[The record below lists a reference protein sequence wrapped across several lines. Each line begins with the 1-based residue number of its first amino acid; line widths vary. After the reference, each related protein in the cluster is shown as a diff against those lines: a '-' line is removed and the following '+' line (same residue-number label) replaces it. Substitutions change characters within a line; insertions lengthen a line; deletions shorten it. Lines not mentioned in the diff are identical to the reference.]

1 MESADDPRVDE
12 TSAPE
17 GSDPTAPETAASG
30 PSASAWNAP
39 EQTTP
44 GEVATDD
51 PAPSVWSAGWSAAP
65 TAVEAPVD
73 AADATGS
80 DPTDAIDAT
89 WSGGRGSRSAVW
101 APPAAAAEAITTG
114 PPAPT
119 PPGPPME
126 PPAADP
132 GAQPPAP
139 APSSRPGWLRQAA
152 VLGVIALLAGAL
164 GAGITLAVHNN
175 KSTTTFVTANG
186 AVSRPSLTLSGK
198 TLDVAGVVAKA
209 GPSVVTIQTEIGGT
223 SQSNAT
229 GEAAGTG
236 IILTSDGE
244 IVTNAHVIEGAS
256 SITVTLSNE
265 VQARQAKLVGSDTDA
280 DIAVL
285 QLSGVTGLTPAD
297 LGDSSTLQVGDDVV
311 AIGNALAL
319 RGSPTVTKGI
329 VSALGRT
336 LDTGTVTMT
345 GLLQTDASISSGN
358 SGGPLVN
365 ALGKVVGINTAVAT
379 STNTTSA
386 ENIGFA
392 IPINSVM
399 PVVQRLKSGGSAAAK
414 GYLGVRTTDPTDGSR
429 GTLIVGVE
437 SGSPADKAGIKT
449 GDLIVSVG
457 GATVD
462 GAAALAAA
470 VKAHVPGDKI
480 EIIISRNGQEMTVTA
495 TLATAPNN

>member
-1 MESADDPRVDE
+1 MEFDADSRVDDASVTTGVAPAASSEVAESGVPAESESA
-12 TSAPE
+12 
-17 GSDPTAPETAASG
+17 
-30 PSASAWNAP
+30 
-39 EQTTP
+39 
-44 GEVATDD
+44 
-51 PAPSVWSAGWSAAP
+51 APSVWSAAGSASASP
-65 TAVEAPVD
+65 SPYDAPVGAD
-73 AADATGS
+73 DVAAD
-80 DPTDAIDAT
+80 PTEAVDAT
-89 WSGGRGSRSAVW
+89 WSGGRGGRAAVW
-101 APPAAAAEAITTG
+101 APPGAALGGEEATL
-114 PPAPT
+114 PPAAT

-126 PPAADP
+126 PPVAGEGSGP
-132 GAQPPAP
+132 PPAP
-139 APSSRPGWLRQAA
+139 PSPSGRPGWIRQVAIF
-152 VLGVIALLAGAL
+152 GVVALLAGAL
-164 GAGITLAVHNN
+164 GAGITLAVGGG
-175 KSTTTFVTANG
+175 KSTTTFVTSASNG
-186 AVSRPSLTLSGK
+186 PTRPSLTLSGK

-256 SITVTLSNE
+256 SITVTLSSE

-285 QLSGVTGLTPAD
+285 QLSNVSGLTPAD

-365 ALGKVVGINTAVAT
+365 ALGKVIGINTAVAT

-429 GTLIVGVE
+429 GTLIVAVE
-437 SGSPADKAGIKT
+437 SGSPADKAGIKN

-470 VKAHVPGDKI
+470 VKAHAPGDKV
-480 EIIISRNGQEMTVTA
+480 EIVISRNGQDMTLTA
-495 TLATAPNN
+495 TLGTAPNN